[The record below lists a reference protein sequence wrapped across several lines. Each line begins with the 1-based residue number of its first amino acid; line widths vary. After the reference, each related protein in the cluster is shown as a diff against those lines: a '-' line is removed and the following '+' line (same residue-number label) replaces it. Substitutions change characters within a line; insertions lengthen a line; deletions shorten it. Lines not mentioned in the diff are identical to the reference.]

1 MTCTAKTRVRAE
13 MSSRDLLNNPVRY
26 GVIVGLAAIT
36 AGFASIGLWL
46 VIG

>member
-1 MTCTAKTRVRAE
+1 

-26 GVIVGLAAIT
+26 GVILGFAAI
-36 AGFASIGLWL
+36 ALGFASIGVWL